1 MSEQIVTGKKY
12 RILTDVAQKVWQ
24 RVSFWTKSSDVE
36 FDDGKTAQ
44 NKVGAINGI
53 TDSLVSN
60 SSNIAASAKAVRE
73 LNGNLGNLGNCV
85 FTTEGSGEDTKYFI
99 QLGADT
105 ASKKELVDNNTQVL
119 AMFHASSSGIT
130 RYTADRRIVGLT
142 MVVEDARESYTV
154 LKVNGINQPEKD
166 IVTISSSIAFGY
178 QTYDIILNPGDEV
191 AVTNRGGGGGDV
203 VLLSGIVQS
212 AKHLDTQ

>member
-1 MSEQIVTGKKY
+1 M
-12 RILTDVAQKVWQ
+12 
-24 RVSFWTKSSDVE
+24 
-36 FDDGKTAQ
+36 
-44 NKVGAINGI
+44 
-53 TDSLVSN
+53 
-60 SSNIAASAKAVRE
+60 

-142 MVVEDARESYTV
+142 MVVEDARKSYTV

-191 AVTNRGGGGGDV
+191 AVTNRGGGGSDI
-203 VLLSGIVQS
+203 VLLSGIIQD
-212 AKHLDTQ
+212 DTAI